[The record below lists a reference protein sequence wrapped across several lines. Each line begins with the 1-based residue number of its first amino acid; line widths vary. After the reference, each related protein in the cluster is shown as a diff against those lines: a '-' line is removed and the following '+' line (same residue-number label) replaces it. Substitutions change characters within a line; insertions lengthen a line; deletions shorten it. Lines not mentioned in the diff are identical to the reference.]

1 MKVLVADD
9 DRFSRMV
16 LSRTLR
22 SWGYEVEEAVDGAEA
37 AAALSRPDGP
47 ELGIVDWMMPGMD
60 GPEVCRRVRELGA
73 EPYRYLMLLT
83 SKNAREDLV
92 QGLNSGADEYLSKP
106 FDPLELQA
114 RLRIGRRL
122 LDLQREL
129 IEARDALHT
138 QATRDGLTGL
148 LNRTAVIDAL
158 QEELARAARRDTG
171 VGVLVADLDYFK
183 KINDTYGHLA
193 GDAVLRE
200 SARRMED
207 TVRTYDRVG
216 RYGGEEFL
224 VVLPDC
230 ESNDLLE
237 VAERIRRHLASAPIE
252 ADGAVVP
259 VTASIGASWVR
270 GGCESDA
277 LVRVADAGLYDA
289 KRGGRDRVVYRAYD
303 GGEAL
308 KAAS

>member
-22 SWGYEVEEAVDGAEA
+22 SWGYDVEEAVDGAEA
-37 AAALSRPDGP
+37 AASLSRSDGP
-47 ELGIVDWMMPGMD
+47 QLGIIDWMMPGLD
-60 GPEVCRRVRELGA
+60 GPEVCRRVRELSA

-129 IEARDALHT
+129 IEARDALHM

-158 QEELARAARRDTG
+158 GEELARAGRRDIG
-171 VGVLVADLDYFK
+171 VGVLLADLDHFK
-183 KINDTYGHLA
+183 KINDTFGHLA

-200 SARRMED
+200 SARRMERM
-207 TVRTYDRVG
+207 VRAYDRVG

-230 ESNDLLE
+230 QCADLME
-237 VAERIRRHLASAPIE
+237 VAERIRASLSASPID
-252 ADGAVVP
+252 ADGASVP

-270 GGCESDA
+270 GRCPNDA
-277 LVRVADAGLYDA
+277 LVRKADEALYEA
-289 KRGGRDRVVYRAYD
+289 KRGGRDRVVLHPFVEGADFRAA
-303 GGEAL
+303 G
-308 KAAS
+308 